1 MRLYKRI
8 IRVVI
13 GQEDSD
19 ALSIDGLYIQIDIKK
34 MISAKPNEGTVS
46 IFNLSDA
53 TENQIKDKGIRIRV
67 FAGYD
72 ERPVLIHDGDIR
84 RVDRDRV
91 KVDRITIIN
100 LGGNVIK
107 LSQAFFNKS
116 YAGQVS
122 VRQIVS
128 DSIPSFN
135 IDATDL
141 DQIPDDAFLYDF
153 SFTGRT
159 SDLLDKILNP
169 IKVQWFESDNLI
181 KFSAGKKAFENV
193 VLLNQNTG
201 LIGSPSVTDKGTKFR
216 SVLNGRIL
224 LNEKINIESRLVNG
238 VYKVI
243 QILHKGDNRDGEFVT
258 EGIGTEIEQSG

>member
-13 GQEDSD
+13 GQEDST
-19 ALSIDGLYIQIDIKK
+19 ALSIDSLYIQIDIKK
-34 MISAKPNEGTVS
+34 LISGKPNEGTVS
-46 IFNLSDA
+46 IFNLSDS
-53 TENQIKDKGIRIRV
+53 TENQIKEKGVRIRV
-67 FAGYD
+67 FAGHD
-72 ERPVLIHDGDIR
+72 DRPVLIHDGDIR
-84 RVDRDRV
+84 RVERDRTE
-91 KVDRITIIN
+91 VDRVTVIT
-100 LGGNVIK
+100 LGGNVIR

-116 YAGQVS
+116 YSGQIS
-122 VRQIVS
+122 VKQIVI
-128 DSIPSFN
+128 DAVPSFN
-135 IDATDL
+135 IDGTDF
-141 DQIPDDAFLYDF
+141 DQIPESFLYDF

-169 IKVQWFESDNLI
+169 IGVQWFETDNLI
-181 KFSAGKKAFENV
+181 KFSANQKAFENV

-201 LIGSPSVTDKGTKFR
+201 LIASPSVTDKGTKFR

-224 LNEKINIESRLVNG
+224 LNEKIKIKSRLVNG

-258 EGIGTEIEQSG
+258 EGIGTEIEQS

>member
-1 MRLYKRI
+1 MRIYKRI
-8 IRVVI
+8 IKVII
-13 GQEDSD
+13 GQEDST
-19 ALSIDGLYIQIDIKK
+19 ALSIDGLYMQLEIKK
-34 MISAKPNEGTVS
+34 LISAKPNEGTIS

-53 TENQIKDKGIRIRV
+53 TESQIKEKGVRIRV

-72 ERPVLIHDGDIR
+72 NRPVMIHDGDIR
-84 RVDRDRV
+84 RVERDRTQ
-91 KVDRITIIN
+91 VDRVTIIT
-100 LGGNVIK
+100 LGGNVVK

-116 YAGQVS
+116 YSGQIS
-122 VRQIVS
+122 VKQIAK

-153 SFTGRT
+153 SFTGKT

-169 IKVQWFESDNLI
+169 IKVQWFETDNLI
-181 KFSAGKKAFENV
+181 KFSKGKQAFENV
-193 VLLNQNTG
+193 VLLNQDTG

-216 SVLNGRIL
+216 SVLNGRII
-224 LNEKINIESRLVNG
+224 LNEKIKIESRLVNG
-238 VYKVI
+238 IYKVI

-258 EGIGTEIEQSG
+258 EGIGTEIEQS

>member
-8 IRVVI
+8 IKVVI
-13 GQEDSD
+13 GQEDST
-19 ALSIDGLYIQIDIKK
+19 ALSIDGLYMQLEIKK
-34 MISAKPNEGTVS
+34 LISAKPNEGTIS

-53 TENQIKDKGIRIRV
+53 TENQIKEKGIRIRV

-72 ERPVLIHDGDIR
+72 NRPVLIHDGDIR
-84 RVDRDRV
+84 RVERDRAQ
-91 KVDRITIIN
+91 VDRVTIIT
-100 LGGNVIK
+100 LGGNVTK
-107 LSQAFFNKS
+107 LSQAIFNKS
-116 YAGQVS
+116 YSGQVA
-122 VRQIVS
+122 VKQIVN
-128 DSIPSFN
+128 DAVPSFN

-153 SFTGRT
+153 SFTGKT
-159 SDLLDKILNP
+159 GDLLDKILNP

-181 KFSAGKKAFENV
+181 KFSLGKKTFENV

-216 SVLNGRIL
+216 SVLNGRIV
-224 LNEKINIESRLVNG
+224 LNEKIQIESRLVNG

-258 EGIGTEIEQSG
+258 EGIGTEIEQS

>member
-1 MRLYKRI
+1 MRIYKRI

-13 GQEDSD
+13 GQEDST
-19 ALSIDGLYIQIDIKK
+19 ALSIDGLYMQIDIKK
-34 MISAKPNEGTVS
+34 LISAKPNEGTVS

-53 TENQIKDKGIRIRV
+53 TESQIKDKGVRIRV

-72 ERPVLIHDGDIR
+72 NRPVLIHDGDIR
-84 RVDRDRV
+84 RVERDRTE
-91 KVDRITIIN
+91 VDRVTVIT

-116 YAGQVS
+116 YSGQIS
-122 VRQIVS
+122 VQQIVS
-128 DSIPSFN
+128 DAVPSFN

-141 DQIPDDAFLYDF
+141 DQIPNDAFLYDF
-153 SFTGRT
+153 SFTGKT
-159 SDLLDKILNP
+159 GDLFDKILNP
-169 IKVQWFESDNLI
+169 IKVQWFETDNLI
-181 KFSAGKKAFENV
+181 KFSAGMKAFENV

-201 LIGSPSVTDKGTKFR
+201 LIGSASVTDKGTKFR

-224 LNEKINIESRLVNG
+224 LNEKVKIESRLVNG

-258 EGIGTEIEQSG
+258 EGIGTEIEQS